1 MAVLKYIESP
11 RKDLGSIVIDSG
23 LVINCNDSIEIFF
36 DMTDEIRMQTEKI
49 VILQLTQERFSLQQ
63 SNTASNA
70 KLYYVKENESF
81 YIYGN
86 DGWTVVI
93 TTNEIG
99 HIIGNPKNIVPTS
112 ITRGDTTYAPL
123 TLATQV
129 FTDDG
134 ETVESKLD
142 QIGQL
147 SSSFDSILVTE
158 ASASF
163 DIPVPY
169 DEFFSYPNA
178 MTVYIGTVQVYPSR
192 YSVEGNRIT
201 FQEPVDANRT
211 INFNFLFNSKI
222 PTMGVMKYIDGAYI
236 ARGTI
241 PIDRMA
247 KYSNDIYTNDTTSVA
262 TSAAVRKLFDTLT
275 PLIDGAGII
284 KRCVTTNTS
293 VNLHSNL
300 TEEYKLLD
308 GNVLLCKFH
317 TDVADNATLLVAGT
331 AYPIYNL
338 DGNPIKQG
346 QINQNDELFIQ
357 YNDSNKRFYVTNGL
371 PYGIQTRSAVEIATE
386 GQTEFSYA
394 NVAYNRGTDYMAV
407 FQNSVKLIEKEHF
420 TFDCKNKRINL
431 VGYTAEEGDVFEF
444 VVLYIARSR
453 SLDDGVMVGLTNAE
467 EALLEKFNDYATKT
481 GTGASGTWGINITG
495 NATYAD
501 KLDGYHEY
509 NFLRYRGNAA
519 QTGEDTL
526 WNQIGIK
533 EYRAALPQ
541 GVSDT
546 YNYGAVVSLPSS
558 SFRLDIW
565 YNDYSSTSIGT
576 GLLYRSGYLDE
587 KRSWARLL
595 DTVNYNNYAP
605 TKTGTGASGTWDINI
620 SGTATKATQDGNGAN
635 IADTYLKKAGD
646 TVTGTL
652 NVPTQVI
659 TDNST
664 KVANT
669 AFVQSTVDSK
679 VSQLVNSAPETLATL
694 NGLSNALGN
703 DPNFATT
710 VANMIGQ
717 KADKTSV
724 DNKIARHNTD
734 GTAHEDIR
742 QMFNNYLTRE
752 ETAKEI
758 ESAESAATR
767 ASERFYQSM
776 RYDIVGPTP
785 EYITVANFIVGAG
798 PAAIASS

>member
-1 MAVLKYIESP
+1 MAVLKYLESP

-49 VILQLTQERFSLQQ
+49 VILQLTKERFSLQQ

-147 SSSFDSILVTE
+147 SSSFNSILVTE
-158 ASASF
+158 KGKSF

-178 MTVYIGTVQVYPSR
+178 MTVYVGTVQVYPSR

-201 FQEPVDANRT
+201 FQEPVEANRT

-275 PLIDGAGII
+275 PLIDGADII
-284 KRCVTTNTS
+284 RRCVTTNTS
-293 VNLHSNL
+293 VNLYSNL

-308 GNVLLCKFH
+308 GNILLCKFH
-317 TDVADNATLLVAGT
+317 TDVADNATILVAGT
-331 AYPIYNL
+331 VYPIYNL

-357 YNDSNKRFYVTNGL
+357 YNGSNKRFYVTNGL

-420 TFDCKNKRINL
+420 TFDGKNKRIHL

-444 VVLYIARSR
+444 VVLSIVRSR
-453 SLDDGVMVGLTNAE
+453 SLGDGVMVGLNSAE
-467 EALLEKFNDYATKT
+467 EALLEKFN
-481 GTGASGTWGINITG
+481 N
-495 NATYAD
+495 
-501 KLDGYHEY
+501 LE
-509 NFLRYRGNAA
+509 
-519 QTGEDTL
+519 
-526 WNQIGIK
+526 
-533 EYRAALPQ
+533 
-541 GVSDT
+541 SDI
-546 YNYGAVVSLPSS
+546 Y
-558 SFRLDIW
+558 
-565 YNDYSSTSIGT
+565 
-576 GLLYRSGYLDE
+576 
-587 KRSWARLL
+587 
-595 DTVNYNNYAP
+595 
-605 TKTGTGASGTWDINI
+605 
-620 SGTATKATQDGNGAN
+620 
-635 IADTYLKKAGD
+635 
-646 TVTGTL
+646 
-652 NVPTQVI
+652 
-659 TDNST
+659 
-664 KVANT
+664 
-669 AFVQSTVDSK
+669 
-679 VSQLVNSAPETLATL
+679 
-694 NGLSNALGN
+694 
-703 DPNFATT
+703 
-710 VANMIGQ
+710 
-717 KADKTSV
+717 
-724 DNKIARHNTD
+724 NKIQLTPVINDKGHIVYPN
-734 GTAHEDIR
+734 GIEEWVED
-742 QMFNNYLTRE
+742 
-752 ETAKEI
+752 
-758 ESAESAATR
+758 
-767 ASERFYQSM
+767 
-776 RYDIVGPTP
+776 
-785 EYITVANFIVGAG
+785 
-798 PAAIASS
+798 